1 MPRRFSVNTR
11 AFMYL
16 FLCAR
21 DGEHCAECF
30 AQPTELISA
39 TQNADFSAT
48 QNGDSTT
55 IPATQNGQ
63 SRRLKII
70 LEIDHIDNNPRNNR
84 PQNLQ
89 LLCKP
94 HNVGKSNRHRSS
106 SDLSLSHKK
115 RYRKHGNPSTQMV
128 RNAVDFTAG
137 TPQMQANSLYE
148 PTFRNWIL
156 GKFEKGA
163 EFLDKEE
170 VINSGA
176 ETAGCSVA
184 TATTYLKK
192 LTSNAGPLVEQRDL
206 MGNTV
211 IVLKPELAH
220 E

>member
-1 MPRRFSVNTR
+1 
-11 AFMYL
+11 
-16 FLCAR
+16 
-21 DGEHCAECF
+21 
-30 AQPTELISA
+30 
-39 TQNADFSAT
+39 
-48 QNGDSTT
+48 
-55 IPATQNGQ
+55 
-63 SRRLKII
+63 
-70 LEIDHIDNNPRNNR
+70 
-84 PQNLQ
+84 
-89 LLCKP
+89 
-94 HNVGKSNRHRSS
+94 
-106 SDLSLSHKK
+106 
-115 RYRKHGNPSTQMV
+115 MV